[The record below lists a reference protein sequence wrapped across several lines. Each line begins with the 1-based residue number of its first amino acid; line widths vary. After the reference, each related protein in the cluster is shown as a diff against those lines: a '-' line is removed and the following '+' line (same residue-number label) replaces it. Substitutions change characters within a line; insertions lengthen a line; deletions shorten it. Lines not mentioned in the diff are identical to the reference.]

1 MMLDRSR
8 LSPVHG
14 YLEGRGDVID
24 ADTLAMVL
32 DYKREVAANYL
43 TLNPD
48 QVEQRLGG
56 TQFQVTRKYDGEMA
70 VVCWDGTDIVTVNS
84 GGTVRT
90 GLPCLDEARDALVA
104 AGVREAVIAC
114 ELYCEESAGR
124 TRVFDALAALG
135 DPAQVGRLR
144 LAPYDLV
151 SIDGAPPRV
160 TGYLDVHSRLDQLFG
175 SGELCRPVRLQSAGS
190 RHAVADLFNRWVTED
205 GAEGLV
211 VRSELP
217 LVYKLKP
224 RHSVDF
230 AVVGFSE
237 GGGDMKGQV
246 RSMLVALVPAPGQ
259 FQVVGHIGGGLTETE
274 RRDLYAALVP
284 RQTSSTYIE
293 TDSNHV
299 AFRMVT
305 PGMVIEAKINDVLF
319 ESTSGTVRNP
329 CLELVDGT
337 WVRACEV
344 NGIAIVFPSFVRVR
358 DDKACDAVDVRFAQI
373 EEFAAPPVPPDATA
387 AGDAP
392 ASQVLVRT
400 VWTKQLGAKFMVQ
413 KFLVWATNKQ
423 ALGYPAYVFAYTN
436 YSCDRKDPLQQEVRV
451 SSSKEQI
458 MELCNAAFEANIKK
472 GWVEVHAS

>member
-1 MMLDRSR
+1 MLDRTR
-8 LSPVHG
+8 LTPTHG
-14 YLEGRGDVID
+14 YLEGAGDAVD
-24 ADTLAMVL
+24 PATLAMVR

-70 VVCWDGTDIVTVNS
+70 VICWDGTDIFTVNS

-90 GLPCLDEARDALVA
+90 GLPCLDEAQAALVA
-104 AGVREAVIAC
+104 SGVREAVIPA
-114 ELYCEESAGR
+114 ELYAEESGGR
-124 TRVFDALAALG
+124 TRVFDALAALA
-135 DPAQVGRLR
+135 DADQLTRLR

-151 SIDGAPPRV
+151 SLDGEPVRAN
-160 TGYLDVHSRLDQLFG
+160 GYLDVHSRLDRLFG

-190 RHAVADLFNRWVTED
+190 RQGVADLFARWVTED

-246 RSMLVALVPAPGQ
+246 RSLLVALVSDDGQ
-259 FQVVGHIGGGLTETE
+259 FQVVGHIGGGLTEHE

-284 RQTSSTYIE
+284 VQTSSTYIE

-319 ESTSGTVRNP
+319 ESTSGPVRNP
-329 CLELVDGT
+329 RLELVDGT
-337 WVRACEV
+337 WTRTCEV

-358 DDKACDAVDVRFAQI
+358 DDKACDAVDVRLTQI
-373 EEFAAPPVPPDATA
+373 DQFAAPPVPPDATA
-387 AGDAP
+387 EADAP
-392 ASQVLVRT
+392 ASQVLIRT
-400 VWTKQLGAKFMVQ
+400 VYAKTLGSKLMVQ

-423 ALGYPAYVFAYTN
+423 DRGYPAYVFAYTN
-436 YSCDRKDPLQQEVRV
+436 FSSDRKD
-451 SSSKEQI
+451 
-458 MELCNAAFEANIKK
+458 
-472 GWVEVHAS
+472 